1 VELYFIRH
9 GIAADRLDY
18 DQDAE
23 RPLTRKGEIKT
34 QQVAQQ
40 LQNRGLVVDAILS
53 SPLRRAQ
60 QTAQILLTTGL
71 SHHLETHDTL
81 GPGGLLQD
89 WLNWLTASPYNQPG
103 NKLALVGHQPDL
115 GAWAESLVWGQCQDK
130 LILKKAG
137 LIGLSIPNPAAP
149 LGNAQM
155 FLLLSPRW
163 IV

>member
-1 VELYFIRH
+1 MKLYLIRH

-34 QQVAQQ
+34 QQVALQ

-53 SPLRRAQ
+53 SPLSRAQ
-60 QTAQILLTTGL
+60 QTAQILLAAGL

-81 GPGGLLQD
+81 APGGLLQD
-89 WLNWLTASPYNQPG
+89 WLNWLTASSYNQADS
-103 NKLALVGHQPDL
+103 KLALVGHQPDL
-115 GAWAESLVWGQCQDK
+115 GAWAESLVWGQFQDK

-137 LIGLSIPNPAAP
+137 IIGLSLPDSAAS

-163 IV
+163 IL

>member
-1 VELYFIRH
+1 MELYLIRH

-23 RPLTRKGEIKT
+23 RPLTRRGEVKT

-40 LQNRGLVVDAILS
+40 LQHRGLVVDAILS

-60 QTAQILLTTGL
+60 QTAQILLAAGL
-71 SHHLETHDTL
+71 SHQLTINDTL
-81 GPGGLLQD
+81 APGGLLQD
-89 WLNWLTASPYNQPG
+89 WLNWLVTSPYNQPDS
-103 NKLALVGHQPDL
+103 KLALVGHQPDL
-115 GAWAESLVWGQCQDK
+115 GCWAECLVWGSGQNK

-137 LIGLSIPNPAAP
+137 MIGLALPSAAKC
-149 LGNAQM
+149 LGHAQM

-163 IV
+163 LL